1 MFRGILINY
10 WLWLSRLLQG
20 DKWQEPK
27 QIRRSKAK
35 PILKV
40 DKASKKKKEERAQ
53 HISKLQGTSLL
64 QQLQQCN
71 LPPAAVTVQCFPQH
85 PAPVHSFTRAMALH
99 CCSGTPE
106 TCSFYRRR
114 SEASNISK
122 SYFFTTTIPISVLEI
137 SVNFNILS
145 LPWLSQPCTKY
156 SC

>member
-1 MFRGILINY
+1 MTRAKSNKEKQSETNTQSG
-10 WLWLSRLLQG
+10 QG
-20 DKWQEPK
+20 K
-27 QIRRSKAK
+27 QKE
-35 PILKV
+35 
-40 DKASKKKKEERAQ
+40 KKRRAQ
-53 HISKLQGTSLL
+53 HISELQGTSLL

-99 CCSGTPE
+99 CCSGTTE

-122 SYFFTTTIPISVLEI
+122 SYFFTTTILISVPEI
-137 SVNFNILS
+137 SVNFNIILS
-145 LPWLSQPCTKY
+145 LPWLLQPCTKY

>member
-1 MFRGILINY
+1 MTRAKANKEKQSKTNTQSG
-10 WLWLSRLLQG
+10 QG
-20 DKWQEPK
+20 K
-27 QIRRSKAK
+27 Q
-35 PILKV
+35 
-40 DKASKKKKEERAQ
+40 KKKKEERAQ